1 MAVVQVIK
9 ETFVPEEGGK
19 PINYERLAIMGYI
32 DGTEYTLKL
41 KLTPAELLTAK
52 MLLNSGRDSVGD
64 ISLRRADSSEKPTIK
79 REKESYTNILDDDG
93 EVGAL
98 FD

>member
-1 MAVVQVIK
+1 MALVQVIK
-9 ETFVPEEGGK
+9 ETFIPEEGGK

-41 KLTPAELLTAK
+41 KLSPAELLTAK
-52 MLLNSGRDSVGD
+52 MLLNSGRDSGGD
-64 ISLRRADSSEKPTIK
+64 ISYRKADDSEKPTIK
-79 REKESYTNILDDDG
+79 RKEDSYTSILDDDG

-98 FD
+98 FN